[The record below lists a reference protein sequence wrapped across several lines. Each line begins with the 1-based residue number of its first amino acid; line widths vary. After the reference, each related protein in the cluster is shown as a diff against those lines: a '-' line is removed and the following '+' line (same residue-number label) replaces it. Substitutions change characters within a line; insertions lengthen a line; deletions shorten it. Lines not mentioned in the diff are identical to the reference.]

1 MATVPNYLL
10 MTPKTGSVIFS
21 PRPEPTIPKFIFPS
35 ANDSSSLEPVDLK
48 SRANQIPEEV
58 PMLKMTH
65 QQHTNSDSEGE
76 SAAGSNWKSGD
87 KSAKP
92 QPTQR
97 KSLKLQT
104 ETYVNVPSPIMNSP
118 YKTKDAVSNPGYLA
132 FSKVRETST

>member
-1 MATVPNYLL
+1 

-21 PRPEPTIPKFIFPS
+21 PRPEPSIPKFIFPS
-35 ANDSSSLEPVDLK
+35 TNNDGPNTEPLDFK
-48 SRANQIPEEV
+48 SKSNQIPEEV

-76 SAAGSNWKSGD
+76 TATGSNWKSGKQAD
-87 KSAKP
+87 KP
-92 QPTQR
+92 QPSQR

-104 ETYVNVPSPIMNSP
+104 ETYVNVPSSINSQ

-132 FSKVRETST
+132 FSKVSETST